1 VKIFIPD
8 DARIIMDTLSNNG
21 FKSYI
26 VGGSVRDSL
35 VGKSPKDYDICTN
48 ATPEEMIMAFHNFHI
63 IPTGI
68 KHGTITVMHNDVGYE
83 VTTFR
88 IDGNYSDSRRPDNVK
103 FVDNIVDDLS
113 RRDFTINAMAYNEKD
128 GLFDPYDGYSDLLI
142 RNVIR
147 CVRNPDDRFTE
158 DPLRMLRA
166 IRFSAQLGFDIDNR
180 TRQGIIANANKIEKI
195 SNERIR
201 DEICK
206 ILMSDNPQNIE
217 KLQNT
222 GLMRYIIPKL
232 KLCFGFKQNNDYHNL
247 NVGEHIIKSLIDS
260 PKDLNIR
267 LALLLHD
274 IGKLKCKTI
283 GQDVQG
289 HFYNHEKVS
298 MQMAKVWL
306 QKYRFD
312 NDTIDEVCTLILYH
326 DYFTEYSKHSI
337 KKLLNIVGVDIALKL
352 VEIRNQDIKAQNEK
366 YLYRL
371 GESKKI
377 KDIINEIIL
386 ANEAF
391 SIKDLAI
398 NGDDLIIMGFEEG
411 EKIGKIL
418 NYLLNL
424 VLEFPEYNN
433 RDKLIEIV
441 ENDFK

>member
-1 VKIFIPD
+1 MKIFIPD
-8 DARIIMDTLSNNG
+8 DVKIIMDILSKNG

-35 VGKSPKDYDICTN
+35 VGKSPKDYDICTS
-48 ATPEEMIMAFHNFHI
+48 ATPEEMMAVFRDFHI

-68 KHGTITVMHNDVGYE
+68 KHGTITVMLNDIGYE
-83 VTTFR
+83 ITTFR

-103 FVDNIVDDLS
+103 FVDNIVDDLG
-113 RRDFTINAMAYNEKD
+113 RRDFTINAMAYNEKE
-128 GLFDPYDGYSDLLI
+128 GLIDPYGGYPDLI
-142 RNVIR
+142 INHTIS
-147 CVRNPDDRFTE
+147 CVGNADTRFSE

-166 IRFSAQLGFDIDNR
+166 IRFSAQLGFDVDQR
-180 TRQGIIANANKIEKI
+180 TRWAIVANANKIEKI
-195 SNERIR
+195 SKERIR

-217 KLQNT
+217 KLQSM
-222 GLMRYIIPKL
+222 GLMKYVIPKL
-232 KLCFGFKQNNDYHNL
+232 ELCFGVKQDNDYHNL
-247 NVGEHIIKSLIDS
+247 NIGEHIIKSLIDS

-274 IGKLKCKTI
+274 IGKPKCKTI

-306 QKYRFD
+306 KKYRFD
-312 NDTIDEVCTLILYH
+312 NDTIGEVCTLILYH
-326 DYFTEYSKHSI
+326 DYFTSYSKHSI
-337 KKLLNIVGVDIALKL
+337 KKLLNIAGVNIALKL
-352 VEIRNQDIKAQNEK
+352 VEIRNQDIKAQSEK
-366 YLYRL
+366 YFYRL
-371 GESKKI
+371 EESEKI
-377 KDIINEIIL
+377 KDIINDIIL
-386 ANEAF
+386 VNEVF
-391 SIKDLAI
+391 SIKNLAI

-424 VLEFPEYNN
+424 VLEFPEYNTRN
-433 RDKLIEIV
+433 KLIEMV
-441 ENDFK
+441 KDNFK